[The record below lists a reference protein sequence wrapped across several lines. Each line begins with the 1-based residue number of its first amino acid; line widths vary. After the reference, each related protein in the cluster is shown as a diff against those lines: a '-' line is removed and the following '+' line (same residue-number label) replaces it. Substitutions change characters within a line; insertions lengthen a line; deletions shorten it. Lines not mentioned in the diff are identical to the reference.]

1 MLDRAAAEQ
10 YYSYNASL
18 RGALLLVEEALDIL
32 DLAEAPDEI
41 ASTSIWPAADLRPAS
56 TSRNRSTA
64 VSITLH

>member
-32 DLAEAPDEI
+32 DLAEAPNEI
-41 ASTSIWPAADLRPAS
+41 GEYLDMARGRLEACLNLEDQIHGR
-56 TSRNRSTA
+56 
-64 VSITLH
+64 